1 MCPRAWKWARA
12 TRGFAAWI
20 VAALWYFVGIV
31 VTEAFSL
38 VVVAMGKSKGASLPA
53 SLMRA
58 CGSRQQRLAGNE
70 GDGRSVSLLSGVALM
85 TSDVLHENE
94 EVQEDSHTKNSPTVS
109 QQAPQ
114 PEEQPQQWQEEGSM
128 ALIDTACTACM
139 HSRSWREQ
147 YQPTLP
153 EGLECSPTPY
163 TVPLCQWSFNRG
175 SGSSLEKGYRG
186 EVFSAEVPSGHT
198 PLLLSISSMAA
209 LDMVIHVKDQKVF
222 VNSLNIEMTLFTTK
236 TRHLAIWVAYDP
248 QVGIYDAL
256 NPEKEQPKIISE
268 REDLMVYYQEEGGYQ
283 VLEGMA
289 FKEVEDFGRR
299 SPAKKPSLG
308 ERGVRTTDKRSEIS
322 LRREA
327 ELSEAASHVQ
337 QQDNRGCG
345 QLCREVSLWQSSGQP
360 TAFRAQS
367 SSSLLQAASD

>member
-1 MCPRAWKWARA
+1 MFCMRMKKFRKIA
-12 TRGFAAWI
+12 TQRIHQQFHNKHPSLRSSHSSGRKRAAWLSLI
-20 VAALWYFVGIV
+20 LHAQLVCARGVGESSTNPLYQKAL
-31 VTEAFSL
+31 
-38 VVVAMGKSKGASLPA
+38 
-53 SLMRA
+53 
-58 CGSRQQRLAGNE
+58 
-70 GDGRSVSLLSGVALM
+70 
-85 TSDVLHENE
+85 
-94 EVQEDSHTKNSPTVS
+94 
-109 QQAPQ
+109 
-114 PEEQPQQWQEEGSM
+114 
-128 ALIDTACTACM
+128 
-139 HSRSWREQ
+139 
-147 YQPTLP
+147 
-153 EGLECSPTPY
+153 PTPY
-163 TVPLCQWSFNRG
+163 RKLFHFANGASTEDQVPVWRIPIFL
-175 SGSSLEKGYRG
+175 KGYRG

-222 VNSLNIEMTLFTTK
+222 VNSVNIEMTLFTTK

-337 QQDNRGCG
+337 QQDKRMWSALQRGFTMAEQWATNG
-345 QLCREVSLWQSSGQP
+345 FQSTVVFEPFAGSFRLTQTASSVFGWTNSQP
-360 TAFRAQS
+360 MD
-367 SSSLLQAASD
+367 LLDGYDLLTGLQHFGAARPLPDSRGL

>member
-1 MCPRAWKWARA
+1 MQPHA
-12 TRGFAAWI
+12 I
-20 VAALWYFVGIV
+20 Q
-31 VTEAFSL
+31 EA
-38 VVVAMGKSKGASLPA
+38 
-53 SLMRA
+53 
-58 CGSRQQRLAGNE
+58 
-70 GDGRSVSLLSGVALM
+70 
-85 TSDVLHENE
+85 
-94 EVQEDSHTKNSPTVS
+94 
-109 QQAPQ
+109 
-114 PEEQPQQWQEEGSM
+114 
-128 ALIDTACTACM
+128 
-139 HSRSWREQ
+139 
-147 YQPTLP
+147 
-153 EGLECSPTPY
+153 
-163 TVPLCQWSFNRG
+163 VPLCQWSFNRG
-175 SGSSLEKGYRG
+175 SGSSLEGYRG

-327 ELSEAASHVQ
+327 ALSEAASHVQ
-337 QQDNRGCG
+337 QQDKRMWSALQRGFTMAEQWATDG
-345 QLCREVSLWQSSGQP
+345 FQSTVVFEPFAGSFRLTQTASSIFGWTNSQPMDLLDGYDLLTSHGEQLVFNTLEQHDPYLTVVAFDCRIWTLMTNMNQGVDWQRLRETVGRL
-360 TAFRAQS
+360 TLRRVKKIC
-367 SSSLLQAASD
+367 

>member
-1 MCPRAWKWARA
+1 MFCMRMKKFRKIA
-12 TRGFAAWI
+12 TQRIHQQFHNKHLSLRSSHSSGRKRAAWLSLI
-20 VAALWYFVGIV
+20 LHAQLVCARGVGESSTNPLYQKALSAAPRHTLFHF
-31 VTEAFSL
+31 AN
-38 VVVAMGKSKGASLPA
+38 GAS
-53 SLMRA
+53 
-58 CGSRQQRLAGNE
+58 
-70 GDGRSVSLLSGVALM
+70 
-85 TSDVLHENE
+85 T
-94 EVQEDSHTKNSPTVS
+94 EDQVPV
-109 QQAPQ
+109 
-114 PEEQPQQWQEEGSM
+114 
-128 ALIDTACTACM
+128 
-139 HSRSWREQ
+139 WRI
-147 YQPTLP
+147 PIFL
-153 EGLECSPTPY
+153 
-163 TVPLCQWSFNRG
+163 
-175 SGSSLEKGYRG
+175 KGYRG